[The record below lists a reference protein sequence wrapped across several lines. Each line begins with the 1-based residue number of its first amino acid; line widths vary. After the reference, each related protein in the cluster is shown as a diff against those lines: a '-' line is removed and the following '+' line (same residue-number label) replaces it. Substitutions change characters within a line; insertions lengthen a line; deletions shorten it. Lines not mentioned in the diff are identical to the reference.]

1 MSGESKLKVKIGVTD
16 YELKMDSTANLLEDY
31 MEMTDE
37 TNGGMLVGGVMNPML
52 NTIRIN
58 KDYPNQ
64 TKKQSFLHECVHAL
78 LDELGQDDLFED
90 ESFVDSF
97 SKQLYGFYMNNNLEK
112 IFKFLEGKENGK
124 S

>member
-1 MSGESKLKVKIGVTD
+1 
-16 YELKMDSTANLLEDY
+16 
-31 MEMTDE
+31 MTDE

-52 NTIRIN
+52 NTRRIN
-58 KDYPNQ
+58 KYNPNQ
-64 TKKQSFLHECVHAL
+64 TKKQSFLHECVHAM